1 MNEKTK
7 KKIGNN
13 GFVLFFS
20 LIISSIV
27 LSIISGII
35 LIAYKELIIS
45 STGRESQKAFY
56 SADAGTECA
65 LYWDV
70 KHPLPGYENNSVF
83 PSSNTPI
90 SPMPLTIPTACGG
103 QDITINFSTNPSDP
117 PPSATAATSTFTLN
131 IFSSGVCATV
141 VDVVVSKYVDEL
153 LNEKTKIDSHGY
165 NTCDPTNPRRVE
177 RGIRIT
183 Y

>member
-1 MNEKTK
+1 MNKETK
-7 KKIGNN
+7 KKRDNN

-20 LIISSIV
+20 LIISTIV

-56 SADAGTECA
+56 SADTGVECA

-70 KHPLPGYENNSVF
+70 KHPLPGYEEMSVF
-83 PSSNTPI
+83 PNSMDS
-90 SPMPLTIPTACGG
+90 TIPNSIPNGCSGNDLVISSVLIPAPT
-103 QDITINFSTNPSDP
+103 
-117 PPSATAATSTFTLN
+117 ATAATSTFSMD
-131 IFSSGVCATV
+131 IASSGVC
-141 VDVVVSKYVDEL
+141 VDVFVSKYIDAL
-153 LNEKTKIDSHGY
+153 GNEKTKIDSHGY
-165 NTCDPTNPRRVE
+165 NTCDVGSTRRVE
-177 RGIRIT
+177 RGIRVT

>member
-1 MNEKTK
+1 MNKKTK
-7 KKIGNN
+7 IKIRNN

-20 LIISSIV
+20 LIISTIV

-56 SADAGTECA
+56 SADTGAECA
-65 LYWDV
+65 LYWDI
-70 KHPLPGYENNSVF
+70 KHPLVGYEDISIFPNSSDSTL
-83 PSSNTPI
+83 PGTIENGCSGSNI
-90 SPMPLTIPTACGG
+90 
-103 QDITINFSTNPSDP
+103 DITGILVPAPTTNS
-117 PPSATAATSTFTLN
+117 ATSTFSMN
-131 IFSSGVCATV
+131 ISSSGVC
-141 VDVVVSKYVDEL
+141 VDVIVAKYVDAL
-153 LNEKTKIDSHGY
+153 GNEKTKIDSHGY
-165 NTCDPTNPRRVE
+165 NTCDLGSSRRVE

>member
-1 MNEKTK
+1 MNKEIKNK
-7 KKIGNN
+7 KWDN

-20 LIISSIV
+20 LIISTIV

-56 SADAGTECA
+56 SADTGVECA

-70 KHPLPGYENNSVF
+70 KHPLPGYEEMSVF
-83 PSSNTPI
+83 PSSMD
-90 SPMPLTIPTACGG
+90 STIPPAIPDGCSGNDLVISSILIPAPTG
-103 QDITINFSTNPSDP
+103 
-117 PPSATAATSTFTLN
+117 TAATSTFSMD
-131 IFSSGVCATV
+131 IASSGVC
-141 VDVVVSKYVDEL
+141 VDVFVSKYIDAL
-153 LNEKTKIDSHGY
+153 GSEKTKIDSHGY
-165 NTCDPTNPRRVE
+165 NTCDTGSTRRVE
-177 RGIRIT
+177 RGIRVT